1 MSEVE
6 AAAMYRCVSLGRY
19 VGEGEAGDEE
29 AEGSG
34 GQAEGRDPSQ
44 GQRAHAEE
52 RGHRGSKAALSIS
65 RLDVFFSFFFLFR
78 SPSYHLADTVST
90 ASTRIQVAVLK
101 VPHYAGFQFSSEVG
115 QK

>member
-52 RGHRGSKAALSIS
+52 RGHRGSKAALSILMLKLMS
-65 RLDVFFSFFFLFR
+65 SFPFFFI
-78 SPSYHLADTVST
+78 P
-90 ASTRIQVAVLK
+90 
-101 VPHYAGFQFSSEVG
+101 
-115 QK
+115 